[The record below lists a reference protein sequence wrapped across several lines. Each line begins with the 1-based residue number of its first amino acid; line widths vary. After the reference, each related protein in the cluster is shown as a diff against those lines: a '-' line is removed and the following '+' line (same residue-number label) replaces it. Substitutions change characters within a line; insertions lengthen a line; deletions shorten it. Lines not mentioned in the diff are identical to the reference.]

1 MHALPIKDV
10 LEKRPL
16 IPNKKRWGFYL
27 MSGFREIPYADFD
40 VLRKG
45 MMLQRAWEKK
55 FEIRL
60 FRRIFN
66 KFGIINEFYVSSVI
80 YTYLT

>member
-1 MHALPIKDV
+1 MHLPIKDV
-10 LEKRPL
+10 LEKRPF

-55 FEIRL
+55 F
-60 FRRIFN
+60 
-66 KFGIINEFYVSSVI
+66 
-80 YTYLT
+80 